1 MKKEKKSIN
10 ISKNDIIDI
19 KITDDMITGEGVGKW
34 NDIVV
39 LVPKCAI
46 GDELSVRIIKVK
58 SNYLIGKIEKILV
71 PSPDRIESDCEI
83 FSKCGGCAFRHI
95 TYEAEKRIK
104 QKHVEDCLKRI
115 GGFKDLNV
123 EEIRGVKEILN
134 YRNKSQIPV
143 GYNLK
148 TKEII
153 SGFFGVHSHNIIPC
167 KNCKLHP
174 TIFDEII
181 EEIKKWMR
189 KFNILPYDE
198 TTHKGTIRHIYLRCS
213 KNCSQIMVCLVVNGD
228 KILSKNELVNS
239 LTTKF
244 ENITSIVANYNK
256 DKTNVILGK
265 KFENLYGENYIQ
277 DDLYGIKFNI
287 SPESF
292 YQVNHDQ
299 TEILYTIAKDMLKA
313 DKNDSVL
320 DLYCGIGTIGIF
332 VSDTAKNVYG
342 VEIVEKA
349 IENAKENAKLNNV
362 NNIKFFCGDSS
373 NITNKKFLD
382 KNIHA
387 VIVDPPRK
395 GCSDELINDL
405 MKIQPNKIVYISC
418 NPATLAKDLKKICE
432 DEKYKVEKIQPVDL
446 FPRTKH
452 VETAALIFKQNN
464 ANTKFINN

>member
-1 MKKEKKSIN
+1 M
-10 ISKNDIIDI
+10 
-19 KITDDMITGEGVGKW
+19 
-34 NDIVV
+34 
-39 LVPKCAI
+39 
-46 GDELSVRIIKVK
+46 
-58 SNYLIGKIEKILV
+58 
-71 PSPDRIESDCEI
+71 
-83 FSKCGGCAFRHI
+83 
-95 TYEAEKRIK
+95 
-104 QKHVEDCLKRI
+104 
-115 GGFKDLNV
+115 
-123 EEIRGVKEILN
+123 
-134 YRNKSQIPV
+134 
-143 GYNLK
+143 
-148 TKEII
+148 
-153 SGFFGVHSHNIIPC
+153 HSHNIIPC

-244 ENITSIVANYNK
+244 ENIKSIVANYNK

-452 VETAALIFKQNN
+452 VETAVLIFKQNN

>member
-1 MKKEKKSIN
+1 MY
-10 ISKNDIIDI
+10 
-19 KITDDMITGEGVGKW
+19 V
-34 NDIVV
+34 
-39 LVPKCAI
+39 
-46 GDELSVRIIKVK
+46 
-58 SNYLIGKIEKILV
+58 
-71 PSPDRIESDCEI
+71 
-83 FSKCGGCAFRHI
+83 
-95 TYEAEKRIK
+95 
-104 QKHVEDCLKRI
+104 
-115 GGFKDLNV
+115 
-123 EEIRGVKEILN
+123 
-134 YRNKSQIPV
+134 
-143 GYNLK
+143 
-148 TKEII
+148 
-153 SGFFGVHSHNIIPC
+153 
-167 KNCKLHP
+167 
-174 TIFDEII
+174 
-181 EEIKKWMR
+181 
-189 KFNILPYDE
+189 
-198 TTHKGTIRHIYLRCS
+198 
-213 KNCSQIMVCLVVNGD
+213 
-228 KILSKNELVNS
+228 
-239 LTTKF
+239 
-244 ENITSIVANYNK
+244 
-256 DKTNVILGK
+256 
-265 KFENLYGENYIQ
+265 
-277 DDLYGIKFNI
+277 IKFNI
-287 SPESF
+287 SPESV

-373 NITNKKFLD
+373 NITNKNFLD